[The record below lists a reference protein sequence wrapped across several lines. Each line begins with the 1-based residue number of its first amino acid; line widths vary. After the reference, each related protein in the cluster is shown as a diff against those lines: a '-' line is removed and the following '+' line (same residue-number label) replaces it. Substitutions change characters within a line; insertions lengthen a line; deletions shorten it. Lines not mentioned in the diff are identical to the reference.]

1 MDTQWN
7 RHLTPTGIG
16 LYACAV
22 VLLLVGFGTR
32 QLLPGSAIGSFLGS
46 VVGAVMALVA
56 WWLAFTVL
64 YVVLTMSG
72 RPCLTADDS
81 QDVQRSATPPPN

>member
-32 QLLPGSAIGSFLGS
+32 NYSREARSGASSVRSSA
-46 VVGAVMALVA
+46 
-56 WWLAFTVL
+56 
-64 YVVLTMSG
+64 
-72 RPCLTADDS
+72 P
-81 QDVQRSATPPPN
+81 